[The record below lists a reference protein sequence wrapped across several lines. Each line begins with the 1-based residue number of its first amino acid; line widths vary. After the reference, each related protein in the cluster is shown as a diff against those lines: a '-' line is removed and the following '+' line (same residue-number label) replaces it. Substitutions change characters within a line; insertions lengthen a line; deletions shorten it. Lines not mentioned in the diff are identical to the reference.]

1 MNQDCMNMGAILP
14 EIWLAGLAI
23 ILVPI
28 AGFTR
33 DRDRWRKLPAFLTI
47 SGFVGAM
54 FLTAPML
61 SWEPTA
67 VFCDTYAIDGFG
79 TVFKLL
85 LELSALIVTLIVTAY
100 FHGHSQVAQAPAAI
114 VFSTL
119 GGIALASSLDLG
131 TIVLFLQLMS
141 IASYLLVCLLRS
153 NKQAN
158 EATLKYFIY
167 AATALAV
174 MAYGLTFL
182 YGLTGNLDL
191 RAIGAAL
198 VGADRI
204 WVAVALGLVLIG
216 YAFEITLVPLHFWAP
231 DVYQGSTA
239 PIAGFLSVVPKI
251 AGFAGLLRL
260 LLVAFPGGL
269 VNWPGAIAALA
280 ALTMTVGNLVALRQN
295 HLKRLLAYSSI
306 AQAGYILIAVAV
318 ADRVE
323 SALAACGYY
332 LATYLFMNLTA
343 FLVVAQ
349 VEQATG
355 NDSFKSLRGLSQS
368 APGPAVVLTLSL
380 LSLAGIP
387 PLAGFAGK
395 VFLFQATLEGGFA
408 WLAVIAA
415 VNMAI
420 ALYYYVV
427 VIAEMY
433 LKPPTQSITLPSA
446 GGYIL
451 AIVLGLSGTFILG
464 ILPAPALGLMQQLSN
479 LLRAS

>member
-1 MNQDCMNMGAILP
+1 MNQDCMNLGAILP
-14 EIWLAGLAI
+14 ELWLAGLAI

-33 DRDRWRKLPAFLTI
+33 DRWRWLPVFLTI

-54 FLTAPML
+54 ILTAPML
-61 SWEPTA
+61 SWKATA
-67 VFCDTYAIDGFG
+67 VFCNTYAIDGFG

-85 LELSALIVTLIVTAY
+85 LELSALLVTLIVSAY
-100 FHGHSQVAQAPAAI
+100 FHGHSQVSQAPAAI

-119 GGIALASSLDLG
+119 GGIGLASSLDLG
-131 TIVLFLQLMS
+131 MIVLFLQLMS
-141 IASYLLVCLLRS
+141 IASYLLVGLFRS

-158 EATLKYFIY
+158 EATLKYFLY

-182 YGLTGNLDL
+182 YGLTGSLELQN
-191 RAIGAAL
+191 IGKAL

-204 WVAVALGLVLIG
+204 WVAVTLGLVLIG
-216 YAFEITLVPLHFWAP
+216 YAFEITIVPLHFWAP

-269 VNWPGAIAALA
+269 VNWQGAIAAFA
-280 ALTMTVGNLVALRQN
+280 VLTMTVGNLAALRQN

-306 AQAGYILIAVAV
+306 AQAGYVLIAVAV
-318 ADRVE
+318 AERVE
-323 SALAACGYY
+323 DALAASGYY

-343 FLVVAQ
+343 FSVVAQ
-349 VEQATG
+349 VERATG
-355 NDSFKSLRGLSQS
+355 SDRLKELRGLSQS
-368 APGPAVVLTLSL
+368 APVSAVVLTLSL

-395 VFLFQATLEGGFA
+395 VFLFQVTLDGGFA

-420 ALYYYVV
+420 ALYYYVMP
-427 VIAEMY
+427 IAQMY
-433 LKPPTQSITLPSA
+433 LQPPSQDINLPTQ
-446 GGYIL
+446 GGYTL

-464 ILPAPALGLMQQLSN
+464 ILPAPALRLMQQLSN
-479 LLRAS
+479 LLRDS

>member
-1 MNQDCMNMGAILP
+1 MNQDCMNLGAILP
-14 EIWLAGLAI
+14 ELWLAVLAL
-23 ILVPI
+23 ILVPL
-28 AGFTR
+28 AGFGRNRTH
-33 DRDRWRKLPAFLTI
+33 WRKLPAILTI

-61 SWEPTA
+61 SWEPTS
-67 VFCDTYAIDGFG
+67 VFCNTYAIDGFA

-85 LELSALIVTLIVTAY
+85 LELSALIVTLLVAAY
-100 FHGHSQVAQAPAAI
+100 FEGHSYVAQAPVAI

-119 GGIALASSLDLG
+119 GGIGVTSSLDLG
-131 TIVLFLQLMS
+131 LIVLFLQLLS
-141 IASYLLVCLLRS
+141 IGSYLLVGLFRS

-191 RAIGAAL
+191 RDIGKAL
-198 VGADRI
+198 VSADRI

-216 YAFEITLVPLHFWAP
+216 YAFEITIVPLHFWAP
-231 DVYQGSTA
+231 DVYEGSTA

-260 LLVAFPGGL
+260 LLVAFPKGL
-269 VNWPGAIAALA
+269 VNWPGAIAAFA
-280 ALTMTVGNLVALRQN
+280 VLTMTVGNLVALRQN

-306 AQAGYILIAVAV
+306 AQAGYVLIAVAV
-318 ADRVE
+318 ADSVE
-323 SALAACGYY
+323 NALSATGYY
-332 LATYLFMNLTA
+332 LAVYLFMNLTA
-343 FLVVAQ
+343 FLVVSQ
-349 VEQATG
+349 VERATDSDAFQA
-355 NDSFKSLRGLSQS
+355 LRGLGQWAPSS
-368 APGPAVVLTLSL
+368 AAVLTLSL

-395 VFLFQATLEGGFA
+395 VFLFQAALAGGFA
-408 WLAVIAA
+408 WLA
-415 VNMAI
+415 AI
-420 ALYYYVV
+420 AVINMTVGLYYYVT
-427 VIAEMY
+427 VIAQMY
-433 LKPPTQSITLPSA
+433 LKPPVQSMTLQTG
-446 GGYIL
+446 GGYTI
-451 AIVLGLSGTFILG
+451 AIVLGLSGIFILG
-464 ILPAPALGLMQQLSN
+464 ILPAPALRLMQQLSN